1 MNDILPSARSV
12 DIEFK
17 DAKLKDLCEDPK
29 LAQKKLGKLV
39 SGKLERRLSELAV
52 AENLDELPPSG
63 RLHLLNREFEGCY
76 AIDLHGGCR
85 LVIRPINDPLPR
97 HPDGGIDRLRITV
110 VRIEYIGDY
119 HA

>member
-1 MNDILPSARSV
+1 M

-17 DAKLKDLCEDPK
+17 DAKLKDLCQNPK
-29 LAQKKLGKLV
+29 LAQKKFGKPV
-39 SGKLERRLSELAV
+39 STKLARRLNELVV

-63 RLHLLNREFEGCY
+63 RLHLLKREFEGCY
-76 AIDLHGGCR
+76 AIDLHKGYR
-85 LVIRPINDPLPR
+85 LVIRPTNDPLPR
-97 HPDGGIDRLRITV
+97 RPDGGLDRLRITI